1 MIYRMHVLLGLGC
14 AGLLALAACSSS
26 GGGTHDTSPGGTANT
41 TVAVRSAGDLGDV
54 LTDADGKTLYASDE
68 EMNGKI
74 VCDTQACLQ
83 FWTPLVVADSTPT
96 GPSSITAKLTTIA
109 RPDGKMQ
116 VALNGAPL
124 YSFSEDH
131 SAGDTKGD
139 NFTDKFGGQSFT
151 WHAATPTGFASQAPG
166 QPSSPSA
173 PSYSYPN
180 GGGGY

>member
-1 MIYRMHVLLGLGC
+1 MRYRMHALLGLGG

-26 GGGTHDTSPGGTANT
+26 GGSKTDNPPPGGSGNT
-41 TVAVRSAGDLGDV
+41 TVAVRSAGDLGNV

-68 EMNGKI
+68 EMSGKI

-139 NFTDKFGGQSFT
+139 NFTDKFGSQSFT
-151 WHAATPTGFASQAPG
+151 WHAATPAGIASQAPG
-166 QPSSPSA
+166 QPSA